1 MPVWT
6 SAGCGEAWVASVPV
20 RESMIAAEAL
30 LLAGIP
36 SVGRS
41 IPLVVIA
48 RQMPHKYAVQAVRSM
63 RAILVAVPYDH
74 SIRS

>member
-1 MPVWT
+1 V
-6 SAGCGEAWVASVPV
+6 GSVGSG

-41 IPLVVIA
+41 
-48 RQMPHKYAVQAVRSM
+48 M
-63 RAILVAVPYDH
+63 RAILVAVPCDH

>member
-1 MPVWT
+1 
-6 SAGCGEAWVASVPV
+6 
-20 RESMIAAEAL
+20 MIAAEAL